1 MKVVLVVTMMGAAL
15 VAGRSIDNP
24 AEFPD
29 QPSGMTKAV
38 ATVGGQGKARAIVV
52 PPPVETQGGFK
63 PSSIVAVAP
72 SSSSSSLKQVALED
86 GGPKYPDFYYRR
98 FFNNERTG
106 VVAEASFEDDNIS
119 TSSEQVVSYSY
130 LAAPKDSSRSSS
142 DSRDVV
148 YGSGSA
154 AKPPAQSL
162 SLVVSPSASAA
173 KPSAQSLTLV
183 ASPSSFEPVRTS
195 SVAATS
201 LSNAVPIGHSSQSN
215 FAVHHDV
222 SHLDTSSNYGVL
234 HQSALSTPPPH
245 APHTVYK
252 ANPEHFVIKDS
263 TFQAHPGAPTF
274 NIPIPVPTNQANHH
288 HIRHNTES
296 QASSEA
302 GQHLV
307 GLSSFATY
315 DHRQEVSTKK
325 PVYEKMMEPLR
336 KMSERFYEMASP
348 VLKPMM
354 TAGQRFSERFQLPK
368 RMSHL
373 SERLNLGTMN
383 DYISRTVDDESLPL
397 VAGVALLGTLGLVG
411 IAVAA
416 SSNVTIGKRSVDDP
430 TLEFLDQLV
439 EEVPMGEPTLLNRLE
454 EYVPWADSRCSKRIF
469 CDLMTYASTDFQYTI
484 EKRLGLFLNLL
495 NHGGREE
502 SSLKRTAADVMRAV
516 HQRKCDLFTCGGDQ
530 VDSSQVLMGGSG
542 PR

>member
-52 PPPVETQGGFK
+52 PPPVEVSSKTLIVTGNARKGKVIEIGDDGIPIIHGVREPDDPNDTHVYRNARVFPVSDSNVTFLTPTQMFSVIPHTNSCSSSSSDHVHYFLPYPSGPTTFRIVNNKLITAEDEVKANKVEGRSVSGESAKPATDRQARVLTQGSQQQTQGGFK

-296 QASSEA
+296 QVDLPFSSSDSQSHNPA
-302 GQHLV
+302 V
-307 GLSSFATY
+307 TSSP
-315 DHRQEVSTKK
+315 EV
-325 PVYEKMMEPLR
+325 
-336 KMSERFYEMASP
+336 
-348 VLKPMM
+348 
-354 TAGQRFSERFQLPK
+354 
-368 RMSHL
+368 
-373 SERLNLGTMN
+373 
-383 DYISRTVDDESLPL
+383 
-397 VAGVALLGTLGLVG
+397 
-411 IAVAA
+411 
-416 SSNVTIGKRSVDDP
+416 
-430 TLEFLDQLV
+430 
-439 EEVPMGEPTLLNRLE
+439 
-454 EYVPWADSRCSKRIF
+454 
-469 CDLMTYASTDFQYTI
+469 
-484 EKRLGLFLNLL
+484 
-495 NHGGREE
+495 
-502 SSLKRTAADVMRAV
+502 
-516 HQRKCDLFTCGGDQ
+516 
-530 VDSSQVLMGGSG
+530 
-542 PR
+542 